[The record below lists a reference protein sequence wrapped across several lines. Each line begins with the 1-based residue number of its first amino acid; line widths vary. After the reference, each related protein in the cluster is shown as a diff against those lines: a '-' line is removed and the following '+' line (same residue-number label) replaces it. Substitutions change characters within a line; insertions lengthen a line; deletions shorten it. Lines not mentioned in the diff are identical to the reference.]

1 MARLG
6 PGAPADLSVGY
17 SSLLETSYAGAVAYA
32 RPWGRGAF
40 AAGFVHF
47 SQSALTAY
55 DGRGDAAGSFTP
67 SDQAFSAAYAA
78 RVGETRCGGALKL
91 IRQSLADVS
100 ATGIAADLG
109 VQARSVATAGEGPLD
124 LGASLTNLG
133 PPIKLG
139 GEKAPLPLALR
150 GGVLWHTSPTFG
162 AALDVNLPADA
173 APYVSLGFEW
183 DWLLS
188 VGGRRAASSPKAS
201 VRAGYNQGRARDHEG
216 LAGLSA
222 GAGLDLASFRLDY
235 AWVPFGDLGTTNR
248 VSLAFRF

>member
-1 MARLG
+1 M
-6 PGAPADLSVGY
+6 
-17 SSLLETSYAGAVAYA
+17 AYA
-32 RPWGRGAF
+32 RPWGRGAL

-55 DGRGDAAGSFTP
+55 DARGDAAGSFTP
-67 SDQAFSAAYAA
+67 NDQAFSAAYAA
-78 RVGETRCGGALKL
+78 RLGELRLGGALKL

-100 ATGIAADLG
+100 ATGAAVDVG
-109 VQARSVATAGEGPLD
+109 VQASRVTTAGEGPVD

-150 GGVLWHTSPTFG
+150 GGFLWHTSPTFG
-162 AALDVNLPADA
+162 TALDVNLPVDA
-173 APYVSLGFEW
+173 APFVAFGFEW
-183 DWLLS
+183 DFPLS
-188 VGGRRAASSPKAS
+188 GAGRRSASSPKAS
-201 VRAGYNQGRARDHEG
+201 LRAGYNQGRARDHEG
-216 LAGLSA
+216 LAGMTA